1 MTDLASPRLRVRD
14 AQPDDLP
21 DLLHAY
27 LSNPAYVAQNEG
39 SQGQLGYYDLEM
51 LQRDWQVQR
60 MLGAV
65 MLGIYLRSTGAAV
78 GMAGYLPE
86 HEDGYPWL
94 GSLVIR
100 ADHQRQGLGTEA
112 FARLAE
118 HFRADL
124 GWRALRLS
132 VVEQNAAARAFFARL
147 GFRPVREAANST
159 SLRAFILERDL

>member
-1 MTDLASPRLRVRD
+1 VTDLESPRLRLRD

-21 DLLHAY
+21 DLLPAY
-27 LSNPAYVAQNEG
+27 LSHPVYVAQNEG
-39 SQGQLGYYDLEM
+39 LQGQLGYYDLEM

-65 MLGIYLRSTGAAV
+65 MLGIYLKATGAAV
-78 GMAGYLPE
+78 GMAGYLLE

-94 GSLVIR
+94 GALVIH
-100 ADHQRQGLGTEA
+100 ADHQRQGLATEA
-112 FARLAE
+112 FERLAE

-124 GWRALRLS
+124 GWTALRLS
-132 VVEQNAAARAFFARL
+132 VVERNVAGSAFFARL

-159 SLRAFILERDL
+159 GLRALILERDL